1 MTPRGNVGWEELES
15 LDWHIYTI
23 DCCHSAESCPII
35 CNPVD
40 CSMPGFP
47 VHHHFPEFARGYVH
61 WIGDAIQP
69 SHPLSPSSPS
79 AFNLSQHQG
88 LFPMSHPFAS
98 CGQSIGASALVPVLP
113 KTIRGLFPLRLPGLI
128 SLFSKGVSR
137 VFSRTTVWKFQFL
150 GALPL
155 LSGSHSFT

>member
-1 MTPRGNVGWEELES
+1 MGWEELGAWN
-15 LDWHIYTI
+15 WHTYTI
-23 DCCHSAESCPII
+23 HCCYSAKPCPTL

-40 CSMPGFP
+40 CSMPGFL
-47 VHHHFPEFARGYVH
+47 VHHHFPEFAQGYVH

-69 SHPLSPSSPS
+69 PHPLSPSSPS

-98 CGQSIGASALVPVLP
+98 GGQTIGASPLVPALP
-113 KTIRGLFPLRLPGLI
+113 KSIQGLFPLRLPRLI

-137 VFSRTTVWKFQFL
+137 VFSSITVWKLQFL

-155 LSGSHSFT
+155 LSGSQSFT